1 MAKIKKGNKL
11 NKLEF
16 IGETVVVMILLGS
29 PERGAGEQS
38 ETEGSVP

>member
-1 MAKIKKGNKL
+1 MKL
-11 NKLEF
+11 YGQVNWEF

-38 ETEGSVP
+38 ETEGFVP